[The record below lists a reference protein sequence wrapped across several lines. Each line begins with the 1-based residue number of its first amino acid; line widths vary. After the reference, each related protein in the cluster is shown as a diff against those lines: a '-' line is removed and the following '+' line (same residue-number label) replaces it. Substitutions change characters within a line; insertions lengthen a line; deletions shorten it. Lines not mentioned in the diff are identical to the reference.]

1 MLFIS
6 PKYEDYVF
14 PFVTNKWWHVSVVTV
29 LVHPP
34 PPPPPKKRDVT
45 TETLPNIMVV
55 TILDTS
61 EPSSK
66 MLIPP

>member
-29 LVHPP
+29 LVPP
-34 PPPPPKKRDVT
+34 PPPPPQKRDVT